1 MIGVGF
7 WLGGGRGF
15 GVGEIGEFSEVAFL
29 QFSGLVVVEKQVVE
43 ALDLCIVL
51 QRHYFLVQLI
61 QQKAAVLYNR
71 PVIGGLE
78 WKERVELLYQNRYEH
93 IPHI

>member
-7 WLGGGRGF
+7 WLEGGGGF
-15 GVGEIGEFSEVAFL
+15 GVGEICEFSEVAFL

-43 ALDLCIVL
+43 ALDFCIVL
-51 QRHYFLVQLI
+51 QRHYFLVELI
-61 QQKAAVLYNR
+61 QQKATVLYDR
-71 PVIGGLE
+71 PVIGSLK
-78 WKERVELLYQNRYEH
+78 WKERVELLYQYRYEH

>member
-43 ALDLCIVL
+43 ALDFRIVL
-51 QRHYFLVQLI
+51 
-61 QQKAAVLYNR
+61 
-71 PVIGGLE
+71 
-78 WKERVELLYQNRYEH
+78 
-93 IPHI
+93 